1 MIKLIIFDHDMTV
14 VDSSWAIMASFNA
27 IAEREGLPKVSHEL
41 TMKYIAEPLAGLSKG
56 LLGEYRPEWG
66 KFYREDNGE
75 FERKLIK
82 PFEDTVPTLEKLRS
96 MNIKTAIVSNRD
108 RPSRALNN
116 TGLAKYF
123 DVIVGAFEPYGK
135 LAYKP
140 APDMINALLNDLKIS
155 KENAVYVGDADI
167 DIQTAINS
175 NVRGIGITKGN
186 FTAENF
192 LAMGAWKSINSLHE
206 LIEIVKKDA
215 A

>member
-1 MIKLIIFDHDMTV
+1 MTV

-108 RPSRALNN
+108 RPSRA
-116 TGLAKYF
+116 G
-123 DVIVGAFEPYGK
+123 
-135 LAYKP
+135 
-140 APDMINALLNDLKIS
+140 
-155 KENAVYVGDADI
+155 
-167 DIQTAINS
+167 
-175 NVRGIGITKGN
+175 
-186 FTAENF
+186 
-192 LAMGAWKSINSLHE
+192 
-206 LIEIVKKDA
+206 
-215 A
+215 